1 MRLKDFWREK
11 REKKTAART
20 LIDWGQS
27 TGLIYSHFVRIYS
40 LRLVGE
46 ACVSNIKADAVWY
59 SQRKYNVL
67 WLSELL
73 RNRKKKNVKWRQ
85 LAIHEATAHSHHFL
99 GPNLTVVFVIFFFS
113 WFLFLSLDNINWN
126 FEHLS
131 FLCLFRRRT
140 QRTVNSHR
148 NHRRHSSKSSKI
160 TPQQV
165 GNQKPEIRRSRHWT
179 CRETKPTQNDWNCR
193 RFFPTI
199 FHYF

>member
-73 RNRKKKNVKWRQ
+73 RNRKKKMWSGVSLQYTKRPH
-85 LAIHEATAHSHHFL
+85 IHTTSWDQIWL
-99 GPNLTVVFVIFFFS
+99 LLSSFFFS